1 MLQIFYPKKRMKS
14 IMDIDF
20 VKLYEVGYRGVIF
33 DIDNTLVPH
42 GKPAT
47 PEIVEFFVRLRE
59 IGFQTRL
66 LSNNQKERV
75 EPFAIAVKSSFI
87 CNAHKPSRTNYLLA
101 VKEMGIRID
110 ETIFVGDQLFTDIYG
125 ANRSNIESILV
136 DPIHK
141 KEEIQIVLKRK
152 LEKIVL
158 FFYNKTKK
166 Y

>member
-101 VKEMGIRID
+101 VKEMGIRIN

-141 KEEIQIVLKRK
+141 KEEIQIVMKRK

-158 FFYNKTKK
+158 FFYNKSKK

>member
-141 KEEIQIVLKRK
+141 KEEIQIVMKRK

-158 FFYNKTKK
+158 FFYNKSKK

>member
-1 MLQIFYPKKRMKS
+1 
-14 IMDIDF
+14 MDIDF

-141 KEEIQIVLKRK
+141 KEEIQIVMKRK

-158 FFYNKTKK
+158 FFYNKSKK

>member
-66 LSNNQKERV
+66 LSNNQMDRV
-75 EPFAIAVKSSFI
+75 EPFAIAVKSKFI
-87 CNAHKPSRTNYLLA
+87 CNAHKPARTNYLLA

>member
-1 MLQIFYPKKRMKS
+1 MLEKFYPKERVKS
-14 IMDIDF
+14 IYEIDF
-20 VKLYEVGYRGVIF
+20 EGYFKGGIKGVIF

-47 PEIVEFFVRLRE
+47 PEIINFFEKLRQ

-66 LSNNQKERV
+66 LSNNQVDRV
-75 EPFAIAVKSSFI
+75 EPFAKAVDSLYL
-87 CNAHKPSRTNYLLA
+87 CNAHKPSRENYLRA
-101 VKEMGIRID
+101 VREMGIQIQ
-110 ETIFVGDQLFTDIYG
+110 ETIFVGDQLFTDVYG
-125 ANRSNIESILV
+125 ANRTGIVSILV

-141 KEEIQIVLKRK
+141 KEEIQIVFKRK

-158 FFYNKTKK
+158 FFYSRKKK

>member
-1 MLQIFYPKKRMKS
+1 M
-14 IMDIDF
+14 
-20 VKLYEVGYRGVIF
+20 V
-33 DIDNTLVPH
+33 
-42 GKPAT
+42 
-47 PEIVEFFVRLRE
+47 
-59 IGFQTRL
+59 
-66 LSNNQKERV
+66 SNNQKERV

-141 KEEIQIVLKRK
+141 KEEIQIVMKRK

-158 FFYNKTKK
+158 FFYNKSKK

>member
-14 IMDIDF
+14 IKDIDF
-20 VKLYEVGYRGVIF
+20 VKLYEIGYRGVIF

-47 PEIVEFFVRLRE
+47 PEIVEFFEWLRE
-59 IGFQTRL
+59 IGFRTRL

-141 KEEIQIVLKRK
+141 KEEIQIVMKRK

-158 FFYNKTKK
+158 FFYNKSKK

>member
-66 LSNNQKERV
+66 LSNNQNERV

-141 KEEIQIVLKRK
+141 KEEIQIVMKRK

-158 FFYNKTKK
+158 FFYNKSKK

>member
-14 IMDIDF
+14 IKDIDF
-20 VKLYEVGYRGVIF
+20 VKLYEIGYRGVIF

-141 KEEIQIVLKRK
+141 KEEIQIVMKRK

-158 FFYNKTKK
+158 FFYNKSKK